1 MAWTVIPVDMFSFQV
16 ALHAVPRRTDF
27 YARIS
32 QGGPRDKLDAEL
44 ARWLA
49 GLDLIVERL
58 KDFLAEGGYGKV

>member
-1 MAWTVIPVDMFSFQV
+1 M

-32 QGGPRDKLDAEL
+32 QGGAHDKLDAEL

-49 GLDLIVERL
+49 GLDHIVERL